1 MYATD
6 YMTATVPTY
15 VVEYRTATVTVPAVL
30 PGPSP
35 ESWLPLVA
43 VLAVVVVIGL
53 PVGYALKRPQ
63 GKT

>member
-15 VVEYRTATVTVPAVL
+15 IVEYATVTVPAVL

-43 VLAVVVVIGL
+43 VLAVGVVVGL

-63 GKT
+63 RKT